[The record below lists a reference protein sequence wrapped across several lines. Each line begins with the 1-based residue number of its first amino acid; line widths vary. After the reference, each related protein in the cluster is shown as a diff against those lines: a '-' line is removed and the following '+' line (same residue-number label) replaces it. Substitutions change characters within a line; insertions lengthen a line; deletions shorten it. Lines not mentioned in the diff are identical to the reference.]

1 MNAKEVIKYV
11 NEGNRLEMP
20 RHCKRGVYNFMC
32 CCWNADPSNRP
43 EWSGPNSLIT
53 YFERQLCQEKDY
65 IELNMY
71 PEHEY
76 YNEKDLSGEKI

>member
-1 MNAKEVIKYV
+1 
-11 NEGNRLEMP
+11 
-20 RHCKRGVYNFMC
+20 MC

-43 EWSGPNSLIT
+43 EWSGPDSLIT
-53 YFERQLCQEKDY
+53 YFEKQLCQEKDY